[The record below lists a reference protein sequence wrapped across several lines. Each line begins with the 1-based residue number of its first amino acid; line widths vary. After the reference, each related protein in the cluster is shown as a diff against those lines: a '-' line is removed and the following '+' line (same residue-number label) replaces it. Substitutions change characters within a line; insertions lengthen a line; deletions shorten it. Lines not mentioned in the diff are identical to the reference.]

1 MKKIIAV
8 LLTVC
13 LCAAAFAACGKEN
26 ASYNINDVSAAV
38 EKAVTIETPIAFS
51 EDDLKLDMSMD
62 MANVE
67 EYTGH
72 RTGKNG
78 AAGAVLVIKA
88 KAGAADTVKA
98 QLETYK
104 QGQAAFLANYPE
116 FAAAQKQAE
125 QGRIVVKGDYLV
137 LAIAGEGID
146 YTAVDK
152 AIDEA
157 LK

>member
-67 EYTGH
+67 EYQCTVLYMISDASSYMTGSTVIVDGG
-72 RTGKNG
+72 RTCW
-78 AAGAVLVIKA
+78 
-88 KAGAADTVKA
+88 
-98 QLETYK
+98 
-104 QGQAAFLANYPE
+104 
-116 FAAAQKQAE
+116 
-125 QGRIVVKGDYLV
+125 
-137 LAIAGEGID
+137 
-146 YTAVDK
+146 
-152 AIDEA
+152 
-157 LK
+157 